1 MSVGLQKA
9 NFWKRF
15 SAFLFDIIFVVT
27 LAVGLAAVLSLAFG
41 YTNYSAKLQEYYT
54 EYELKY
60 AIDLDITEE
69 AFNALSASQ
78 QEAYRT
84 ASQLF
89 SQDERV
95 LSVYYA
101 MFYLSLAIA
110 AISILISVLVV
121 YFLVPLFFKNGQTL
135 GKKIFGLAVMR
146 TNCVKI
152 SNFVLFARTVFG
164 LYTIEIMVPV
174 LLITMIY
181 FNVLGIVGTI
191 TIGLLLILE
200 IVVMC
205 ITQTNSSIHDLLADT
220 VVVEMSS
227 QQIFETEEALIA
239 YKQEQHELEVNQS
252 KEEN

>member
-15 SAFLFDIIFVVT
+15 SAFLFDFIFVVT
-27 LAVGLAAVLSLAFG
+27 IAVGLAAVLSLVFG
-41 YTNYSAKLQEYYT
+41 YTNHSAKLNEYYL
-54 EYELKY
+54 EYEQQFK
-60 AIDLDITEE
+60 IDLDITEE
-69 AFNALSASQ
+69 AFNALSAAQ

-89 SQDERV
+89 SQDQRV
-95 LSVYYA
+95 LNVYYT

-110 AISILISVLVV
+110 AISILISVLIV
-121 YFLVPLFFKNGQTL
+121 YFFVPLFFKNGQTL

-220 VVVEMSS
+220 VVVDMAS
-227 QQIFETEEALIA
+227 QRIFDTEEDLIA
-239 YKQEQHELEVNQS
+239 YKQEQHELEVAQT